1 MKEEKMNH
9 KIIAPIVMF
18 GIICAGCAKKAED
31 IKPSYVPKMEYSNKS
46 CHQLRDEVIEINREM
61 RVIAGVQDD
70 TAKKDQVAM
79 GVGLVLF
86 WPALFFLA
94 NGEDNQRK
102 IAELKGRYEAV
113 KIVSKEK
120 KCSFAKDLK

>member
-1 MKEEKMNH
+1 MKT
-9 KIIAPIVMF
+9 KIIASIISI
-18 GIICAGCAKKAED
+18 GIFISGCAKKAED
-31 IKPSYVPKMEYSNKS
+31 IKPSYVPTMEYSNKT
-46 CHQLRDEVIEINREM
+46 CNQLRNEVIEINREM

-94 NGEDNQRK
+94 NGDDNQRK

-113 KIVSKEK
+113 KIVSKK
-120 KCSFAKDLK
+120 KRCSFAKDLR